1 MYDDDYEDLPS
12 LSDLMKDNESG
23 FIDSFFE
30 KIMAKRKSDEF
41 RAVVNAAKKAI
52 EYEDIYCSPLFY
64 SGLFLCGKG

>member
-1 MYDDDYEDLPS
+1 MDDDDYEDLPS

-41 RAVVNAAKKAI
+41 SAVINAAKKAI
-52 EYEDIYCSPLFY
+52 EYEDILYPF
-64 SGLFLCGKG
+64 